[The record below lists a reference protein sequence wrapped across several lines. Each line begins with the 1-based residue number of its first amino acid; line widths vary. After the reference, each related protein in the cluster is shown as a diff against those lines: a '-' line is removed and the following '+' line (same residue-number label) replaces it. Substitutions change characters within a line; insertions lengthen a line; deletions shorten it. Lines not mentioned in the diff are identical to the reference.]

1 MEKHKN
7 ENHPVLKKTRSRFLS
22 GLLVLVP
29 ITVTV
34 LVIRFIVGFMA
45 SVGRPVL
52 QIWIGNIP
60 HYVTEILAFF
70 MTFLLIYGAGFLA
83 THITGRKLVNLGE
96 NILMKLPLVKSIYG
110 ASKNVVDA
118 FAHDVSTNSEAVALV
133 EFPRPGSWVIGFV
146 MGNMKG
152 PDEDNMYRVYV
163 PTSPNPTSGF
173 LLILPKKEIHFTD
186 MQVETALK
194 TILSGGSLG
203 PTQYRFTQNPVPNT
217 HENTNDAINH
227 EIRATDAI

>member
-1 MEKHKN
+1 MENHKN
-7 ENHPVLKKTRSRFLS
+7 ENHPVLKKTRSRFFS

-45 SVGRPVL
+45 SVGRPLL
-52 QIWIGNIP
+52 QIWIGDIP
-60 HYVTEILAFF
+60 HYVTDVLAFL
-70 MTFLLIYGAGFLA
+70 MTLLLIYAAGFIA
-83 THITGRKLVNLGE
+83 THITGRKLVHLGE
-96 NILMKLPLVKSIYG
+96 NLLLKLPLVKSIYG

-118 FAHDVSTNSEAVALV
+118 FSHDVSTNSEAVALV

-146 MGNMKG
+146 MGKMQG
-152 PDEDNMYRVYV
+152 PEKQDMFRVYV

-173 LLILPKKEIHFTD
+173 LLILPQKEIHFTN
-186 MQVETALK
+186 MQVEAALR

-203 PTQYRFTQNPVPNT
+203 PAQYQFTQNPVPNNAS
-217 HENTNDAINH
+217 HQ
-227 EIRATDAI
+227 